1 MILTDLSSACGRKKI
16 PIKIKVLL
24 LLIWYN
30 AMDTK
35 DNMAR
40 RNLVGNTKC
49 LP

>member
-1 MILTDLSSACGRKKI
+1 
-16 PIKIKVLL
+16 LL

-49 LP
+49 LPWGGRDDSSLVLYLGNN